1 MNKNPEYINIITCI
15 TLKIEFQENIINLR
29 HLYQYV
35 NRINVIPIII
45 LQILEFF
52 IF

>member
-1 MNKNPEYINIITCI
+1 MNKNPEHINIIFI
-15 TLKIEFQENIINLR
+15 LKIEFQENIINLR